1 MKTEESQ
8 APQLMKQKSSGVSET
23 VKTVI
28 YALIIALGIRSF
40 LFEPFHIPSGSMI
53 PTLLIGDYLFVAK
66 YSYGYSHYSFPFS
79 PDLFAGRIFAG
90 EPKRGDVAVFRKPTD
105 VSVDYIKRV
114 IGLPGDRIQ
123 MEHGV
128 LFING

>member
-1 MKTEESQ
+1 LALQSIGKKTQ
-8 APQLMKQKSSGVSET
+8 SEFLGIA
-23 VKTVI
+23 KTVFF
-28 YALIIALGIRSF
+28 ALLIAGGIRSF

-79 PDLFAGRIFAG
+79 PDFFDGRIFAG

-105 VSVDYIKRV
+105 VSWTTSSASSAFPATESR
-114 IGLPGDRIQ
+114 
-123 MEHGV
+123 
-128 LFING
+128 